1 MLRIRVAVPED
12 LDALADLT
20 KQLGYATSLATL
32 HANIISYLQD
42 NERSLFVAVVKNAVV
57 GYIATDVTQMFHQ
70 EKKHMRVV
78 SLVVDQLHRGK
89 GIGKRLLQAA
99 EDWAREHNCWMID
112 LASSSRREKEGS
124 HDFYLNQ
131 GYRKDGS
138 AYFRKLMDH
147 S

>member
-1 MLRIRVAVPED
+1 MLHIRVVVPED
-12 LDALADLT
+12 LGALADLT
-20 KQLGYATSLATL
+20 KQLGYDTSLATL
-32 HANIISYLQD
+32 RANILSYLQD
-42 NERSLFVAVVKNAVV
+42 NERSLFVAVVENTVV
-57 GYIATDVTQMFHQ
+57 GYIATGVTQMFHQ

-78 SLVVDQLHRGK
+78 SLVVDRLHRGK
-89 GIGKRLLQAA
+89 GIGKRLLLAA

-112 LASSSRREKEGS
+112 LTSSFRRETEGT